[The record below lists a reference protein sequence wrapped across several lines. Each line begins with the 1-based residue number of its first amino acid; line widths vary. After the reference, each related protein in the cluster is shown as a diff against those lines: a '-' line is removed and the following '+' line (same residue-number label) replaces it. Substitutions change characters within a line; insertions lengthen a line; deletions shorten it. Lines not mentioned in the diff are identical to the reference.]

1 MNSKSLSGLV
11 RLNRQGPPS
20 VLQYTKDSI
29 ADPQGNEVLI
39 KQEAIALNF
48 VDVLFRNGSF
58 PLSNL
63 PTIIGVEAAGTVE
76 AVGASVT
83 AFKPGDRVGYFFSL
97 GAYAERRLI
106 NEQELIAIP
115 DDISFDQAASLMA
128 KGMTAR
134 MLIKEAYPVQKND
147 VILVHAAAGG
157 VGSLISRWAKVL
169 GATVIGTVG
178 SSSKKEYALAHGIDH
193 VITLDSEDLEQS
205 VLSFTQGKGIKA
217 VFDGVGQAT
226 FNQSLALLENGGTAL
241 LFGSSSGT
249 PIIDRSL
256 ITSKN
261 IKLIQPN
268 LGSYLPDQESVKR
281 SAEDVFD
288 AFRSGI
294 LGEINPTIYSL
305 SDAAKAH
312 QDLESGQTKGSILF
326 HINL

>member
-1 MNSKSLSGLV
+1 
-11 RLNRQGPPS
+11 
-20 VLQYTKDSI
+20 
-29 ADPQGNEVLI
+29 
-39 KQEAIALNF
+39 
-48 VDVLFRNGSF
+48 
-58 PLSNL
+58 
-63 PTIIGVEAAGTVE
+63 
-76 AVGASVT
+76 
-83 AFKPGDRVGYFFSL
+83 
-97 GAYAERRLI
+97 
-106 NEQELIAIP
+106 
-115 DDISFDQAASLMA
+115 
-128 KGMTAR
+128 

-147 VILVHAAAGG
+147 IILVHAAAGG

-178 SSSKKEYALAHGIDH
+178 SNSKKEYALAHGIDH
-193 VITLDSEDLEQS
+193 VITLDTEDLQES
-205 VLSFTQGKGIKA
+205 VYSFTKGKGIKA
-217 VFDGVGQAT
+217 VLDGVGQAT
-226 FNQSLALLENGGTAL
+226 FNQSLSLLENGGTAL

-256 ITSKN
+256 INSKN

-288 AFRSGI
+288 AFRAGI
-294 LGEINPTIYSL
+294 LGDINPTIYSL